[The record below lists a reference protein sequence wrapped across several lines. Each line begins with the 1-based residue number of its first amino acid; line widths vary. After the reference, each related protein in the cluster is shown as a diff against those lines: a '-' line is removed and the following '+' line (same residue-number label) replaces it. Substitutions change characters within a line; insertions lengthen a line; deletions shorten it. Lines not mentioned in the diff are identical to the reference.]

1 MSNTNT
7 NNKTAQPVDEIRVRI
22 KQAYVDEHAH
32 VIRVYQSGVLVPE
45 HVVASQQA
53 SDNTARHEVNIPLAG
68 VRLQRI
74 VDGAI
79 LVNKELPADVG
90 EFAHPCVFHH
100 GHRLTVFEWTVTI
113 NGHVYR
119 TYDPKRNYS
128 RRLRDLVNVCDRLMG
143 LVEQ

>member
-1 MSNTNT
+1 MAT
-7 NNKTAQPVDEIRVRI
+7 NNQNTQAQPIDEIRVHI

-32 VIRVYQSGVLVPE
+32 VIRVYQAGMLVPQ

-53 SDNTARHEVNIPLAG
+53 SDNTARHDVSIPLAG

-74 VDGAI
+74 VDGAL
-79 LVNKELPADVG
+79 LVNKESPA

-100 GHRLTVFEWTVTI
+100 GHRLCLFEWTVTI

-128 RRLRDLVNVCDRLMG
+128 RRLRDLVNVCDRLKG
-143 LVEQ
+143 LVDQ